1 MEFEWD
7 EQKASLNLQKHLIDF
22 RDAALVFFDSNRL
35 DDEGYNTLEERY
47 RTIGLVRGRVIFVVY
62 TWREERIRI
71 ISARKATQYE
81 RQKYYG
87 R

>member
-7 EQKASLNLQKHLIDF
+7 ERKASLNLQKHHIDF
-22 RDAALVFFDSNRL
+22 RDAALVFFDLNRL
-35 DDEGYNTLEERY
+35 DDEDYGTTEDRY
-47 RTIGLVRGRVIFVVY
+47 RSIGLVRDRVIFVVY

-71 ISARKATQYE
+71 ISARKATKHE
-81 RQKYYG
+81 RQKYFE

>member
-7 EQKASLNLQKHLIDF
+7 EQKARLNLQKHHLDF

-35 DDEGYNTLEERY
+35 DDEDYSSAEERY
-47 RTIGLVRGRVIFVVY
+47 RTIGLVHGRVIFVVY

-71 ISARKATQYE
+71 ISARKATKYE
-81 RQKYYG
+81 RQKYYE